1 MGETLHDSNYL
12 NTGLD
17 SIKTANDSGLN
28 NLSLT
33 NASYSSTTNVPKGEP
48 KLIEQ
53 LLKAAEELYKKLD
66 KDLADIRSVGE
77 GFATM
82 DNFLEGQSIDLG
94 FQVASA
100 KVSVVD
106 LSQYAATSLDHLLE
120 KEVPIVEGYNDQF
133 GKKNGGGN
141 NEEGGNNG
149 GNGNGGNGG
158 NGGGGN
164 GTQTPA
170 TTEPKTE
177 GKTEGKTEPMSEPT
191 SETIPETEPTS
202 EVTSEVPSEVASEVK
217 TEPSTSAPVEQKT
230 EAPIN
235 ENKPTGGTNKKPTG
249 GKNKKPKNP
258 NTETNPTETPIVD
271 PNLELP
277 TEVINED
284 PVIIDEPY
292 VEPEV
297 EPEMTID
304 EPSVIN
310 LDENTIPEE
319 TPKKSNT
326 GRVVAGVITGL
337 GLAGG
342 AAAGYG
348 YYKKKQEDK
357 EYEDYGYE
365 EGEDE

>member
-1 MGETLHDSNYL
+1 M
-12 NTGLD
+12 
-17 SIKTANDSGLN
+17 GLN

-133 GKKNGGGN
+133 GKKKGGEDDDGGGN
-141 NEEGGNNG
+141 GS
-149 GNGNGGNGG
+149 GG
-158 NGGGGN
+158 NGGGGGGGN
-164 GTQTPA
+164 STPTPVA
-170 TTEPKTE
+170 TEPKTE
-177 GKTEGKTEPMSEPT
+177 GRTEGKTEPMSEPT
-191 SETIPETEPTS
+191 SETDPEEQTEPVS
-202 EVTSEVPSEVASEVK
+202 EVTTEVPSEVASEVK
-217 TEPSTSAPVEQKT
+217 TEPTTSAPVEQKT
-230 EAPIN
+230 EPS
-235 ENKPTGGTNKKPTG
+235 EKKPTGGTNKKPTG
-249 GKNKKPKNP
+249 GTNKKPKNT
-258 NTETNPTETPIVD
+258 NTETKPTETPIVD

-277 TEVINED
+277 TEVINDE

-297 EPEMTID
+297 EPEIIID
-304 EPSVIN
+304 EPSIIN